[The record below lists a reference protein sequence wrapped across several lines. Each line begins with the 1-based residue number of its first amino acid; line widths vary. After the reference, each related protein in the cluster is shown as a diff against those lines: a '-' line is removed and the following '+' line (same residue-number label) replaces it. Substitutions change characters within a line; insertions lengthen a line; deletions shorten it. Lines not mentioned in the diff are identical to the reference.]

1 MKEHNC
7 FGQLLGFRACI
18 ILIGFFMAMASNIKT
33 TSVRFGV
40 IELFSVAKTLDK
52 NPGWQF
58 LDNVNF
64 LIVHGCGKFRNFL
77 K

>member
-1 MKEHNC
+1 
-7 FGQLLGFRACI
+7 
-18 ILIGFFMAMASNIKT
+18 MAMASNIKT

-40 IELFSVAKTLDK
+40 IEVFSVAKTSAK
-52 NPGWQF
+52 NPSWQF
-58 LDNVNF
+58 LDDAHF